1 MEDYNIRCI
10 LYLNIFPFFT
20 ILLQILKLN
29 AYKIS
34 VQAFEIEGKIFL
46 PTVIYVG
53 NNSTPRWLMR
63 KYHVTKA

>member
-29 AYKIS
+29 AYKIF
-34 VQAFEIEGKIFL
+34 VQAFEIEGKIFF
-46 PTVIYVG
+46 T
-53 NNSTPRWLMR
+53 NSYIRR
-63 KYHVTKA
+63 